1 MSGSTNFNV
10 EANDG
15 VILVFSDTY
24 NPESL
29 NKELMCNRNLNKTS
43 STLCWQRNRFK
54 RSCIIK
60 AYLFNFHGMTVT
72 VMKAIFK
79 KLQAEVV
86 NYRNYKN
93 IENHR
98 FKDDLLSENMEESE
112 EGYNTFLIHV
122 KEY

>member
-1 MSGSTNFNV
+1 MLAKKPKS
-10 EANDG
+10 
-15 VILVFSDTY
+15 
-24 NPESL
+24 
-29 NKELMCNRNLNKTS
+29 
-43 STLCWQRNRFK
+43 FK
-54 RSCIIK
+54 HSCVIK

-79 KLQAEVV
+79 KFQAEVV

-98 FKDDLLSENMEESE
+98 FKDDLFSENMEESE

>member
-1 MSGSTNFNV
+1 MLAKKPKS
-10 EANDG
+10 
-15 VILVFSDTY
+15 
-24 NPESL
+24 
-29 NKELMCNRNLNKTS
+29 
-43 STLCWQRNRFK
+43 FK
-54 RSCIIK
+54 HSCVIK

-79 KLQAEVV
+79 KFQAEVV

-93 IENHR
+93 IENRR
-98 FKDDLLSENMEESE
+98 FKDDLFSENMEESE